1 MQDKAFLFTHEWE
14 AGYSNNPNDLGRET
28 IDGISRT
35 YHPKWDGWKLVDAY
49 RAKEIRSINDM
60 DKFIKTYP
68 IQKLVM
74 DFYKQWWIDHHCNEM
89 SSEIALAFFDTS
101 FMTGEAVWLLQK
113 AINFVHHPIISKVLK
128 EDNIWGNETRKILGF
143 THVLVD
149 VFIYKRGK
157 YQNRLQDMRSF
168 YRGWVART
176 FNLGLYIKSG
186 YNPKVIKN

>member
-35 YHPKWDGWKLVDAY
+35 YHPKWDGWKLVADY

-74 DFYKQWWIDHHCNEM
+74 DF
-89 SSEIALAFFDTS
+89 
-101 FMTGEAVWLLQK
+101 
-113 AINFVHHPIISKVLK
+113 
-128 EDNIWGNETRKILGF
+128 
-143 THVLVD
+143 
-149 VFIYKRGK
+149 
-157 YQNRLQDMRSF
+157 
-168 YRGWVART
+168 
-176 FNLGLYIKSG
+176 
-186 YNPKVIKN
+186 